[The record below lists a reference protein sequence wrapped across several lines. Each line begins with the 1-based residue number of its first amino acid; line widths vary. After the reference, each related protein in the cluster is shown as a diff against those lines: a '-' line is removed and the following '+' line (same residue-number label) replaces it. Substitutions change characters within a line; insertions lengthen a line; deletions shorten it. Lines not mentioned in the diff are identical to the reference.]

1 MGYPRTGRCTLLNTL
16 ILVVTLFGFIAIGM
30 VVGQKLRNRRKK

>member
-1 MGYPRTGRCTLLNTL
+1 MDTL

-30 VVGQKLRNRRKK
+30 VIGEKLRSRRKK

>member
-1 MGYPRTGRCTLLNTL
+1 MDTL

-30 VVGQKLRNRRKK
+30 VIGEKLRKRRKK

>member
-1 MGYPRTGRCTLLNTL
+1 MDTL

-30 VVGQKLRNRRKK
+30 VIGEKLRNRRKNKN

>member
-1 MGYPRTGRCTLLNTL
+1 MDTL

-30 VVGQKLRNRRKK
+30 IIGERIRSRRKK